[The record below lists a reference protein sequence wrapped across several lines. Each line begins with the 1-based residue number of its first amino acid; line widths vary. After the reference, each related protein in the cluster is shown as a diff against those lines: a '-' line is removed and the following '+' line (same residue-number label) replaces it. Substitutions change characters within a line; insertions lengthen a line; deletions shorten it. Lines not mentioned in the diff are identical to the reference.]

1 MIDTA
6 VKENKIRYIR
16 DKNIDLL
23 AGHNAYLSQVN
34 NNIKYKKDIV
44 NSQIKST
51 QNRGTFRPDT
61 GNIYQQG
68 RIQNGF
74 YDAELNVI
82 VLGRNFNTTTLPH
95 EMSHFWLNTYFKLF
109 KQAQRGEIQV
119 SEQWLTEVKT
129 LFNMLGINKN
139 QENLTRVQQERWA
152 ALNEGVITGY
162 AGIPS
167 DCALPITEYLNWI
180 PEKYKSI
187 LQIGYLDENGNI
199 QRHRCF
205 NYC

>member
-95 EMSHFWLNTYFKLF
+95 EMS
-109 KQAQRGEIQV
+109 
-119 SEQWLTEVKT
+119 
-129 LFNMLGINKN
+129 ML
-139 QENLTRVQQERWA
+139 
-152 ALNEGVITGY
+152 
-162 AGIPS
+162 
-167 DCALPITEYLNWI
+167 
-180 PEKYKSI
+180 
-187 LQIGYLDENGNI
+187 
-199 QRHRCF
+199 
-205 NYC
+205 